1 MIILG
6 IHAGQHEASATLFD
20 DYRVLAAVQME
31 RLNRIKGAG
40 VLPDEWAWPCVD
52 EVLSMHGLTR
62 RDVDVVALT
71 RSALPQ
77 TYYLKMRTPWRRLA
91 VRAKPEILRKRPHRL
106 LVNALRKEHVADPS
120 LVFAQ
125 SDFLI
130 DHGFR
135 PDVQVHWSNHH
146 FCHALPALFF
156 TDWSEG
162 LLYTADG
169 IGDNTSYSARSFGE
183 GKLRSLFGDEE
194 VLLEP
199 YGGGSVALAYGIVTQ
214 AVGFR
219 MLRHE
224 GKITGLAAFGEPIFY
239 RDLVP
244 HFVVDERG
252 RVRSDWIT
260 FEEMSAAITE
270 LLKGAKREDAAA
282 SIQKLV
288 EDIVLASLTRI
299 LEQAPHRRL
308 GLSGGLFANVKLNR
322 HLTENLSLDEIF
334 IVPPMGDE
342 GLSLGAGL
350 AFLLSR
356 DGLSSWLDQRYRLDD
371 VYWGRDYDSAIDAAL
386 IAEPDVARLDDPPV
400 EGAAARLADGQI
412 GAIFRG
418 RMEFGP
424 RALGARSILANPSR
438 RATHDELN
446 RRLQRSEFMPFAPV
460 VTEENAS
467 RVFAIDSVN
476 NYACRFMTITTE
488 VLPQW
493 RRAIEAVVHVD
504 GSARPQIIR
513 REINPLYHDIVVAF
527 ERRTGI
533 PALINTS
540 FNVHEEPIVNRP
552 AECVRAL
559 IDRRIDFVVT
569 ENGLYATRA

>member
-6 IHAGQHEASATLFD
+6 IHAGQHEASATLFE

-52 EVLSMHGLTR
+52 EVLSINGLTR
-62 RDVDVVALT
+62 GDVDVVALT

-77 TYYLKMRTPWRRLA
+77 IYYRKMRTPWRRLA
-91 VRAKPEILRKRPHRL
+91 LRAKPEILQKRPHRL
-106 LVNALRKEHVADPS
+106 LVNALRKEHVADPG
-120 LVFAQ
+120 LVFAET
-125 SDFLI
+125 DFLI

-135 PDVQVHWSNHH
+135 RNVLIYWSNHH
-146 FCHALPALFF
+146 LCHALPALFF
-156 TDWSEG
+156 TDWNEG

-169 IGDNTSYSARSFGE
+169 VGDNVSYSARSLAD
-183 GKLRSLFGDEE
+183 GKLTSLFGDEDT
-194 VLLEP
+194 LLAP
-199 YGGGSVALAYGIVTQ
+199 YGGGSVALAYGVVTQ

-224 GKITGLAAFGEPIFY
+224 GKITGLAASGEPVFY
-239 RDLVP
+239 SDLAR
-244 HFVVDERG
+244 HFAVDERG
-252 RVRSDWIT
+252 QVRSTWTT
-260 FEEMSAAITE
+260 FEEMREAITK
-270 LLKGAKREDAAA
+270 LLEGAKREDAAA

-288 EDIVLASLTRI
+288 EDIVLVSLTRI
-299 LEQAPHRRL
+299 LRQAPHRRL

-322 HLTENLSLDEIF
+322 HLVENLSLDEIF

-356 DGLSSWLDQRYRLDD
+356 DGLCGWLDQRYRLND

-386 IAEPDVARLDDPPV
+386 LAEPDVARLDDPPI

-460 VTEENAS
+460 VTEANSS
-467 RVFAIDSVN
+467 RVFDINSVN
-476 NYACRFMTITTE
+476 KYACRFMTITTE
-488 VLPQW
+488 VLPAW

-513 REINPLYHDIVVAF
+513 RDVNPLYHDIVVAF

-559 IDRRIDFVVT
+559 IDRRIDFVAT
-569 ENGLYATRA
+569 GNGLYTTRT

>member
-20 DYRVLAAVQME
+20 EYRILAAVQME

-52 EVLSMHGLTR
+52 EVLSIHGLTR
-62 RDVDVVALT
+62 RNVDVVALT

-77 TYYLKMRTPWRRLA
+77 TYYLKMRTPWRRFATL
-91 VRAKPEILRKRPHRL
+91 AKPEILRKRPHRL

-120 LVFAQ
+120 LVFAEA
-125 SDFLI
+125 DFLI

-135 PDVQVHWSNHH
+135 PDVQIHWSNHH
-146 FCHALPALFF
+146 FCHAIPALFF

-169 IGDNTSYSARSFGE
+169 IGDNTSYSARSFGD
-183 GKLRSLFGDEE
+183 GKLTSLFGDEDM
-194 VLLEP
+194 LLEP

-224 GKITGLAAFGEPIFY
+224 GKITGLAAFGEPVFY
-239 RDLVP
+239 RDLAK
-244 HFVVDERG
+244 HFAVDQRG

-260 FEEMSAAITE
+260 FEEMRAAITE
-270 LLKGAKREDAAA
+270 LLEGAKREDAAA

-288 EDIVLASLTRI
+288 EDIVLVSLTRI
-299 LEQAPHRRL
+299 LRDAPHRRL

-350 AFLLSR
+350 EFLLSR
-356 DGLSSWLDQRYRLDD
+356 DGLHAWLERRYRLDD
-371 VYWGRDYDSAIDAAL
+371 LYWGRDYDGAIDLAL
-386 IAEPDVARLDDPPV
+386 SADRDVIRREDPAV
-400 EGAAARLADGQI
+400 EGAAVRLADGQI

-438 RATHDELN
+438 RSTHDELN

-460 VTEENAS
+460 VTEANAAK
-467 RVFAIDSVN
+467 VFDIGSVN
-476 NYACRFMTITTE
+476 EYACRFMTITTK
-488 VLPQW
+488 VLPEW
-493 RRAIEAVVHVD
+493 CRAIEAVVHVD
-504 GSARPQIIR
+504 GSARPQIIHR
-513 REINPLYHDIVVAF
+513 DTNPLYHDIVVAF

-559 IDRRIDFVVT
+559 VDRRIDFVVT
-569 ENGLYATRA
+569 ENGLYTVRA